1 MSTKQEH
8 WNKIFNTK
16 SDQELG
22 WYEQDAHQTLSFLEI
37 ENLPNL
43 ETIFIP
49 GAGTSTLID
58 ALLRYAKNLILND
71 ISNSAIEK
79 SKKRIGNQKNNLIWL
94 HHDISQ
100 ELPKGLPNSDLWI
113 DRAVLHFLQNE
124 SEIDMYFMNLK
135 RNLKPGGHVL
145 LAEFSRTGAKKCA
158 GLELHRYSLDEFNQ
172 RLGREFNLIK
182 HEEYTFINPFGDSRP
197 YIYALYQKIAG

>member
-16 SDQELG
+16 SDHELG

-49 GAGTSTLID
+49 GAGTSTLIN

-79 SKKRIGNQKNNLIWL
+79 LKKRIGNQKTNLIWL
-94 HHDISQ
+94 H
-100 ELPKGLPNSDLWI
+100 LFPKHCHRD
-113 DRAVLHFLQNE
+113 FL
-124 SEIDMYFMNLK
+124 I
-135 RNLKPGGHVL
+135 PICG
-145 LAEFSRTGAKKCA
+145 
-158 GLELHRYSLDEFNQ
+158 
-172 RLGREFNLIK
+172 
-182 HEEYTFINPFGDSRP
+182 
-197 YIYALYQKIAG
+197 